1 MNSNIVIGV
10 DIGGTHIT
18 AALIDLHAQ
27 SIIDNAVIRRSV
39 NGKGTAEQVIKD
51 WTDTIAECKALHP
64 KASAKIGIALPGPF
78 DYEKGISYIKGL
90 DKYESLFNL
99 NVKALLAQ
107 ELNIQPAD
115 VYMMND
121 ASCFLKGEVFGG
133 AAKGKNNVIG
143 ITLGTGLGSAVW
155 KNSAI
160 IDGDLY
166 CTAYKDGTAE
176 DYLSAR
182 WFLSRYKELTGNTPN
197 NVKEITDKIPSDKA
211 ASVVFTEFGDNLGII
226 LSSYIKR
233 HEAEAVV
240 IGGNIM
246 NASELFIPEAESVLH
261 LQSLNF
267 TILKSTLGEEAALL
281 GAGSLWSQNY
291 FNLSI

>member
-1 MNSNIVIGV
+1 MNNNNIVVGV
-10 DIGGTHIT
+10 DIGGSHIT
-18 AALIDLHAQ
+18 AALIDLDAQ
-27 SIIDNAVIRRSV
+27 NIIHDSIIRRSV
-39 NGKGTAEQVIKD
+39 NSKGTAEQVIKD
-51 WTDTIAECKALHP
+51 WTSAIAGCKALHP
-64 KASAKIGIALPGPF
+64 KASPKIGIAMPGPF

-99 NVKALLAQ
+99 NVKELLSQ

-133 AAKGKNNVIG
+133 AAKAKNNVIG
-143 ITLGTGLGSAVW
+143 LTLGTGLGSAVW
-155 KNSAI
+155 KHGAI

-182 WFLSRYKELTGNTPN
+182 WFLKKYKELTGNTPN
-197 NVKEITDKIPSDKA
+197 NVKEIRDKIPLDKA
-211 ASVVFTEFGDNLGII
+211 ASTLFKEFGNNLGII
-226 LSSYIKR
+226 LSTYITR

-246 NASELFIPEAESVLH
+246 NASELFIPEAENVLH
-261 LQSLNF
+261 LQSLNV

-281 GAGSLWSQNY
+281 GSGSLWYRNHSN
-291 FNLSI
+291 S